1 MSAAVTY
8 RPGPFR
14 AAQVGGELFL
24 LHPETGDSYRIG
36 GAGPR
41 FWELLVGG
49 STLQE
54 TARTVA
60 AETGEDPERVWADL
74 GEFVA
79 QLESIEAL
87 LPVES

>member
-1 MSAAVTY
+1 MRVGATY

-14 AAQVGGELFL
+14 AAEVGGELFL
-24 LHPETGDSYRIG
+24 LHPESGDSYRIG

-41 FWELLVGG
+41 FWALLTGG
-49 STLQE
+49 ATLEE

-60 AETGEDPERVWADL
+60 AETGEDPERVRADL

-79 QLESIEAL
+79 RLKGIEAL